1 MLRHGGYSGPDNAMT
16 EIALALAMGFFA
28 IMVLAIVS
36 MGAGTPTPD
45 GGAETPAKSRILASA
60 LVPTSSP
67 DAAGTT
73 EVSSK
78 DRLVIFYGGRFYDDS
93 LKTFFPEN
101 LGRGGRIILA
111 VPPTLSI
118 SESLGIRAKVN
129 KKDLVVT
136 TLDGAWLERLKD
148 LR

>member
-1 MLRHGGYSGPDNAMT
+1 MLRQGGYSGPDNAMT

-36 MGAGTPTPD
+36 MGAGTPTLN
-45 GGAETPAKSRILASA
+45 GGAEIPAKSRILASA
-60 LVPTSSP
+60 LAPASSP

-78 DRLVIFYGGRFYDDS
+78 DRIVIFYGGRFYDDS
-93 LKTFFPEN
+93 LKTFLPEN

-118 SESLGIRAKVN
+118 SESLGVRAKVN
-129 KKDLVVT
+129 KKDLIVT